1 MSEDDYSRA
10 TRRCDIIMKGGITS
24 GIVYPKAVC
33 RLALQ
38 YRFRAIGGTS
48 AGAIAAA
55 ATAAAEY
62 GRKNGTG
69 TSFAELAKLP
79 ETLAQERS
87 PGAGSRLFHLFQ
99 PQTSTARLFRTLT
112 AAVRGERG
120 AGGFIQAALRSYVFP
135 AAIGVAVVLLVPF
148 LCRVSG
154 FFSWLPWILLSLVGG
169 AIGAALALLRDVRT
183 KVPGNFYGLSTG
195 MGDESALTPWLHD
208 LIQRLAGKP
217 SNEPLTFG
225 DLWGDDPATK
235 EIDLRMMTTCL
246 TRGRPYRLPFA
257 ESEER
262 LFFFRRRDLEAFFP
276 REVVDWMVEHGR
288 ASSDARPRDEFLPM
302 PLGKDLPVIVAT
314 RMSLS
319 FPFLISAIPLQAIDY
334 TRGNEDR
341 RPEPC
346 WFSDGGIASNF
357 PVHFF
362 DAPLPGWPTFAIN
375 LRYFEEKPE
384 KRVVMPQRNQDEIEG
399 AFHRFEKR
407 GIFGF
412 VRAIF
417 DGMQNWQDN
426 AQAKM
431 PGFRDRIAHVCLGPG
446 EGGLNLDMPEE
457 MVKSIADS
465 GTRAGLLLSRRF
477 GPGSRAKLNWD
488 NHRWVRFRSMMASLE
503 EMMEKLGPVLSPD
516 YEPPQPGDD
525 NYRALVERES
535 ESLPS
540 YVFRSPAQ
548 REDVLRAVNHLVEL
562 AAQWAATPEALSSG
576 APRPMPELRARP
588 RI

>member
-1 MSEDDYSRA
+1 MSTDYSKA
-10 TRRCDIIMKGGITS
+10 RRKCDIIMKGGITS

-33 RLALQ
+33 RLALE

-62 GRKNGTG
+62 GRLEGTG
-69 TSFAELAKLP
+69 TSFGELENLP
-79 ETLAQERS
+79 ETLAKEVA

-99 PQTSTARLFRTLT
+99 PQPKTAPLFRTLT
-112 AAVRGERG
+112 AGVRGERG
-120 AGGFIQAALRSYVFP
+120 FGGLVSAAMRNYAFRGVLGAG
-135 AAIGVAVVLLVPF
+135 AVVLVPA
-148 LCRVSG
+148 LLSVRG
-154 FFSWLPWILLSLVGG
+154 LLGWLPWLLLALVGAG
-169 AIGAALALLRDVRT
+169 AGIARALVRDIREE
-183 KVPGNFYGLSTG
+183 VPANFYGLSTG
-195 MGDESALTPWLHD
+195 MGGDDALTPWLFD
-208 LIQRLAGKP
+208 LLQRLAGKP
-217 SNEPLTFG
+217 RSEPLTFG
-225 DLWGDDPATK
+225 DLWGADPSRK
-235 EIDLRMMTTCL
+235 EIDLQMMTTSL

-257 ESEER
+257 EHEER
-262 LFFFRRRDLEAFFP
+262 LFFFRREDLDELFP
-276 REVVDWMVEHGR
+276 REVVDWMAEHGR
-288 ASSDARPRDEFLPM
+288 PQSAPRADDEFLPM

-334 TRGNEDR
+334 TRIESEP

-375 LRYFEEKPE
+375 LRYFEEKPK
-384 KRVVMPQRNQDEIEG
+384 KRVVMPQRNQDEIAD

-407 GIFGF
+407 GLLGF
-412 VRAIF
+412 ARAIF
-417 DGMQNWQDN
+417 DAMQNWQDN

-431 PGFRDRIAHVCLGPG
+431 PGFRDRIAHVCLGPD
-446 EGGLNLDMPEE
+446 EGGLNLDMPETK
-457 MVKSIADS
+457 VKEIAES
-465 GTRAGLLLSRRF
+465 GTRVGVLLTRRF
-477 GPGSRAKLNWD
+477 KPGSRARLNWD

-503 EMMEKLGPVLSPD
+503 EMLERLGPRLAPD
-516 YEPPQPGDD
+516 FEPPQPGDE
-525 NYRALVERES
+525 NYWALLERGND
-535 ESLPS
+535 SLPS
-540 YVFRSPAQ
+540 YEWDSRAQ
-548 REDVLRAVNHLVEL
+548 RDEAIRAVKHLVKL
-562 AAQWAATPEALSSG
+562 AALWTQTPEKLVDG